1 MNAPVKFVGYPDG
14 EKVFIAE
21 LGKEV
26 GVFTQ
31 EVKTPFGCLKHHV
44 PLNQRGPFRPQELA
58 NYDPNKE
65 YRTNNYGYL
74 LCYQKTAKNELCK
87 GKAVN
92 RWPRCG
98 SHGGAVHPF
107 DHIIREDKEPED
119 VATQTRYRQ
128 YLAGAL
134 PVEDLDDDEIMAFG
148 FKDPKGRI
156 FKPKNISREMVQAF
170 TKVIFDRSLDKMKG
184 SALSAANTL
193 AMLMEDP
200 TVDANIR
207 VKCAT
212 EILDRTLG
220 KAPQLVSV
228 TTDAPWEQ
236 VFEAIASVDREKSR
250 ASRDI
255 LDVET
260 VPEIEA
266 PKTTVTLRNSGFE

>member
-1 MNAPVKFVGYPDG
+1 
-14 EKVFIAE
+14 
-21 LGKEV
+21 
-26 GVFTQ
+26 
-31 EVKTPFGCLKHHV
+31 
-44 PLNQRGPFRPQELA
+44 
-58 NYDPNKE
+58 
-65 YRTNNYGYL
+65 
-74 LCYQKTAKNELCK
+74 
-87 GKAVN
+87 
-92 RWPRCG
+92 
-98 SHGGAVHPF
+98 
-107 DHIIREDKEPED
+107 
-119 VATQTRYRQ
+119 
-128 YLAGAL
+128 
-134 PVEDLDDDEIMAFG
+134 
-148 FKDPKGRI
+148 
-156 FKPKNISREMVQAF
+156 MVQAF